1 MIYQL
6 LILSSLV
13 KVLTS
18 SAIKEYHSYES
29 EFNNIKFNQ
38 LKRIYH
44 HFILNQNPANP
55 SCFGCKSGLWLAKT
69 FVFGSKQFVD
79 DHIEVTCTNLKN
91 IYQPC
96 KRILT
101 EFLDY
106 AYDLIYAYSATEL
119 CALAGIC
126 ADPPKIDFCPLC
138 LMSVAEGKNILL
150 SDALLNELQS
160 VFVHVCD
167 YVRLEVECSTF
178 LNKLYENV
186 VDIIKHVVEPHFV
199 CQLGHMCNTTY
210 TEGSDYIRIA

>member
-6 LILSSLV
+6 LILSSLINI
-13 KVLTS
+13 LTS

-38 LKRIYH
+38 LKHIYH

-69 FVFGSKQFVD
+69 FVFGSKQFVH
-79 DHIEVTCTNLKN
+79 DHIEVTCKNLKN
-91 IYQPC
+91 IYQP
-96 KRILT
+96 
-101 EFLDY
+101 
-106 AYDLIYAYSATEL
+106 
-119 CALAGIC
+119 LAGIC
-126 ADPPKIDFCPLC
+126 ANPPKIDFCPLC

-178 LNKLYENV
+178 LNELYKNV

-199 CQLGHMCNTTY
+199 CQLGHMCNATY

>member
-69 FVFGSKQFVD
+69 FVFGSKQFVH

-106 AYDLIYAYSATEL
+106 AYDLIYAYSAAEL

-126 ADPPKIDFCPLC
+126 ANPPKIDFCPLC

-178 LNKLYENV
+178 LNELYKNV

-199 CQLGHMCNTTY
+199 CQLGHMCNATY

>member
-69 FVFGSKQFVD
+69 FVFGSKQFVH

-106 AYDLIYAYSATEL
+106 AYDLIYAYSAAEL

-126 ADPPKIDFCPLC
+126 ANPPKIDFCPLC

-167 YVRLEVECSTF
+167 YVRLEVE
-178 LNKLYENV
+178 
-186 VDIIKHVVEPHFV
+186 
-199 CQLGHMCNTTY
+199 LGHMCNATY